1 MKKLSFIHKIL
12 FSINVFFIVG
22 LLFSFILPYLPP
34 EKFGPISL
42 LSLVVPLLFFG
53 TILFMLYW
61 TFTKCKKQ
69 LYSNVVVLIASFFF
83 IPSLFRLNLSSE
95 TTEKELS
102 IMSYNVRKFNKFKWI
117 NSEIIPLKISQ
128 FIHLEKPDIVA
139 FQEYQHLENFKLE
152 YPYYS
157 NPLIGGYR
165 DSIKRNTKRTS
176 LAIYSKFPII
186 NEGVIKYDSYKT
198 SIVYADLVKK
208 KDTIRIYNYHFVSLG
223 IIPDKEYFGH
233 DNSEKLLKR
242 LNESFKIQ
250 QKQINVLNEH
260 VQNSPYKVI
269 LIGDMNNTPYS
280 WVYKRTKNDLKD
292 SFLEAGRGFGK
303 TYSFNHFPLRIDYIF
318 VDESITVNTHKNFN
332 VQYSDH
338 FPILATVSF

>member
-1 MKKLSFIHKIL
+1 MSFIHKIL
-12 FSINVFFIVG
+12 FSINILFIAG
-22 LLFSFILPYLPP
+22 LFFSFILPYLPP
-34 EKFGPISL
+34 KKFGPISL
-42 LSLVVPLLFFG
+42 LSLIVPLLLFG

-61 TFTKCKKQ
+61 IFTRHKKQ
-69 LYSNVVVLIASFFF
+69 LYLNAFILIASFFF
-83 IPSLFRLNLSSE
+83 IPSLYKINVSSE
-95 TTEKELS
+95 TTENELS

-117 NSEIIPLKISQ
+117 KSKNIPLEISE
-128 FIHLEKPDIVA
+128 FINLEKPDIIA
-139 FQEYQHLENFKLE
+139 FQEYQHLENFKLG

-165 DSIKRNTKRTS
+165 DSIKRNTIRTS

-186 NEGVIKYDSYKT
+186 NEGVIKYDTYKT
-198 SIVYADLVKK
+198 SIVYVDLVKN

-223 IIPDKEYFGH
+223 IIPNKEYFGH
-233 DNSEKLLKR
+233 DNSEKLVKR
-242 LNESFKIQ
+242 LNQSFKIQ

-260 VQNSPYKVI
+260 VKNSPYKVI

-280 WVYKRTKNDLKD
+280 WIYKHTKNDLKD

-318 VDESITVNTHKNFN
+318 VDEGIQVNSHKNYSVN
-332 VQYSDH
+332 YSDH
-338 FPILATVSF
+338 FPILAKVSF